1 MIQPHT
7 TQEPVSP
14 PPDVRPGT
22 GPQPPYQ
29 RTGPALFAAIAA
41 VLAVLLA
48 VAALVFVLADRGRD
62 PEQSDVPTLGG
73 GPPPAD
79 VRLQDFGTSM
89 QVSWT
94 DTGTGKNSFIITG
107 GHPGEVLKP
116 MGEVGPGATSFELHG
131 LNDQLD
137 YCFAVVAVYGTN
149 SFAGSAQA
157 CTSRPAPA
165 TTG

>member
-1 MIQPHT
+1 MTP
-7 TQEPVSP
+7 SP
-14 PPDVRPGT
+14 A
-22 GPQPPYQ
+22 YQ
-29 RTGPALFAAIAA
+29 KRGPALFAAIAA
-41 VLAVLLA
+41 VLAAVIA
-48 VAALVFVLADRGRD
+48 VAALVFVLADRGRE
-62 PEQSDVPTLGG
+62 PAAPDVPSVGG
-73 GPPPAD
+73 GAPPAD
-79 VRLQDFGTSM
+79 VKLRDFGSSV

-94 DTGTGKNSFIITG
+94 DTGAGRNSFIITG

-149 SFAGSAQA
+149 SFASSAQT